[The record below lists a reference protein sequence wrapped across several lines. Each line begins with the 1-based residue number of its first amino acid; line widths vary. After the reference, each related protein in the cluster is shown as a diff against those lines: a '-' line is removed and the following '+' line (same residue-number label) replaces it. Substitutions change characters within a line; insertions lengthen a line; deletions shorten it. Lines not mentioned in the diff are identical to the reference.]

1 MINNLLSIENQTL
14 SDNVT
19 KQNLST
25 YINKYISDTIYILQ
39 LQINSFSNHIN
50 IVNNNSLKSYGE
62 KELNNINDEINLIK
76 KINKSLDKELF
87 SLNNYKINDISKII
101 QVLTQRNEL
110 LNNLMN
116 YYYTKQKI
124 IETKEILL
132 NNKIQNFNQN
142 NYINNY
148 NNKSSDRKYIKING
162 KSKINFYIDNIKK
175 NNEYNYKKN
184 ILNSKIYDNLIYSIN
199 NEDSFYLQKKIKN
212 RNNSNNN
219 FNNNLTND
227 SLNNKVLKNKIKKN
241 FNESFNKD
249 IDNLKILSNNNNNE
263 ISKNNDIININ
274 NKEEIKKINN
284 MNYRGRNKNSMNSKI
299 KKRKV
304 HSVKTM
310 SNDSLNNS
318 IFDINNNNVKFNFKN
333 KFQLNK
339 LNLEKLNDIS
349 SNILLIHDQNKNDSN
364 PIKNYNIIKNIK

>member
-148 NNKSSDRKYIKING
+148 NNKSSDRKYIKVNG

-175 NNEYNYKKN
+175 NNEYNYKKP
-184 ILNSKIYDNLIYSIN
+184 ILNSQIYDNLIYSIN

-274 NKEEIKKINN
+274 NKEEIKKVNN

-339 LNLEKLNDIS
+339 LNLEKLNDII

-364 PIKNYNIIKNIK
+364 TIKNYNIIKNIK